1 MVGKILQTNYDYSY
15 TENVNEN
22 NSHFEY
28 GVEGKR
34 KSLITEIMH
43 TYSLKNL
50 SWDSGLRYKYSD
62 THNLYSYDITND
74 FDSKDQNLYAYTQ
87 FSGNVKN
94 IYYMGGG

>member
-43 TYSLKNL
+43 TYSLKK
-50 SWDSGLRYKYSD
+50 SFMGFWFKIQIFRHS
-62 THNLYSYDITND
+62 
-74 FDSKDQNLYAYTQ
+74 Q
-87 FSGNVKN
+87 F
-94 IYYMGGG
+94 I

>member
-43 TYSLKNL
+43 TYSLKIFHGIL
-50 SWDSGLRYKYSD
+50 
-62 THNLYSYDITND
+62 
-74 FDSKDQNLYAYTQ
+74 
-87 FSGNVKN
+87 V
-94 IYYMGGG
+94 